1 VASSALSSDN
11 IIVRVVCGEALPS
24 TQPAERAIA
33 GYGMGIGF
41 ALAVCGAT
49 DVASSRTTL
58 TAVVRKLLDWTEV
71 FLRFP
76 KSRFPIDNSIP
87 ARI

>member
-1 VASSALSSDN
+1 VRRSAA
-11 IIVRVVCGEALPS
+11 VYATRRTRHCGF
-24 TQPAERAIA
+24 
-33 GYGMGIGF
+33 GMGIGF
-41 ALAVCGAT
+41 ALAVCRAT
-49 DVASSRTTL
+49 HVASSRTTL

-71 FLRFP
+71 VLRFP